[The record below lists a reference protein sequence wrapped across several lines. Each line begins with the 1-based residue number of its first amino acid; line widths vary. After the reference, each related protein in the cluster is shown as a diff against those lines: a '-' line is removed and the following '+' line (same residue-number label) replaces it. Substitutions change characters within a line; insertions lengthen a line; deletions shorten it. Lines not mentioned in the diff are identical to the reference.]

1 MRQECKIAELGM
13 LDMLFEMKNPITN
26 IRLCLEL
33 LEAGD
38 GAVDPT
44 NFYKIIKS
52 SAIDIEDSIRILC
65 NSFHENGFSLYMD
78 SAPTEAI
85 NLNDR

>member
-1 MRQECKIAELGM
+1 MKQECKIAELGM
-13 LDMLFEMKNPITN
+13 LNMLFEMKNPITN

-33 LEAGD
+33 LEAEECNI
-38 GAVDPT
+38 DPK

-52 SAIDIEDSIRILC
+52 SAIDIEDSIKTLC

-78 SAPTEAI
+78 SEPEETTK
-85 NLNDR
+85 LNDE

>member
-1 MRQECKIAELGM
+1 MKQECKIAELGM

-33 LEAGD
+33 LESGE
-38 GAVDPT
+38 GNVDPK

-52 SAIDIEDSIRILC
+52 SAIDIEESIRTLC

-78 SAPTEAI
+78 SEPTEAVK
-85 NLNDR
+85 LNDQ